1 MSDPQPFDRPLQWPA
16 EWPVAAEP
24 PHGHGDRSDR
34 VWAMIGHVGIPVLA
48 PLAVLLGVGERSPY
62 VLHSALE
69 ALNFQI
75 TVALAMLACSL
86 LAVVLVGLLLL
97 PVVAGTALTLEVR
110 AARAT
115 ARGAWHRYP
124 LTLRLLS

>member
-34 VWAMIGHVGIPVLA
+34 AWAMISHVGIPVLA

-75 TVALAMLACSL
+75 TVALAVLACSL